1 MLKFNLTLFHT
12 VIRIF
17 HIFYFKTKA
26 NPPFLN
32 IRVTAVL
39 SYFHYKR
46 ALLRNFDPDENKN
59 LGTKYAKVYLFVWP
73 FHYYRKKKTYRLR
86 LSKYAHTR
94 ISVLLLLFWGFF
106 GCFFFLVF
114 LGVFFFFTYLR
125 FLNLTEHQNKI

>member
-32 IRVTAVL
+32 IRVTAGL

-46 ALLRNFDPDENKN
+46 ALLRNFDPDENKS
-59 LGTKYAKVYLFVWP
+59 LGTKHAKVYIP
-73 FHYYRKKKTYRLR
+73 IRLVISL
-86 LSKYAHTR
+86 LS
-94 ISVLLLLFWGFF
+94 
-106 GCFFFLVF
+106 
-114 LGVFFFFTYLR
+114 
-125 FLNLTEHQNKI
+125 